1 VRELA
6 EVSRPEA
13 LPISGPISGPAFCAE
28 TAAVVRARLGGAIP
42 EMIEAIARGIPS
54 YTTQARPDYQ
64 QRLAD
69 AVTGAVACFIAHVAR
84 PDQSTRAIMEKFCAI
99 GGAAARE
106 GRTLDA
112 LQDALR
118 LGARVAWRWLCEADA
133 GLDRRELSR
142 VGEAIFAYLDELA
155 AACARGYAEARV
167 RAAGDRQRRLLAAIV
182 SDPPSRAELVASLA
196 RAAGWLLPDQVAV
209 VVLGQRQQDGLLLPP
224 GVLADW
230 TGPEPCL
237 LVPDPDG
244 PGRQAAIDRVLR
256 DRALGGRAAA
266 IGPSVPLARAAM
278 SLRWARHALR
288 LARAGAI
295 PAGPVRC
302 DQHLSTLLI
311 LADEDL
317 AAVLR
322 GRCLAP
328 LARLRP
334 AQRDRIAETLLAW
347 LQLGENAAE
356 VAQRIHVHPQT
367 VRYRMR
373 QIHELFGDQLRDPDQ
388 RFELQLALR
397 IRTLAAP
404 ANHTK
409 TPARPSSA
417 P

>member
-1 VRELA
+1 MRELA
-6 EVSRPEA
+6 EVSRREA
-13 LPISGPISGPAFCAE
+13 LPNFGEF
-28 TAAVVRARLGGAIP
+28 R
-42 EMIEAIARGIPS
+42 
-54 YTTQARPDYQ
+54 
-64 QRLAD
+64 
-69 AVTGAVACFIAHVAR
+69 
-84 PDQSTRAIMEKFCAI
+84 AI

-155 AACARGYAEARV
+155 AACAQGYAEARV
-167 RAAGDRQRRLLAAIV
+167 QAAGERQRRLLAAIV
-182 SDPPSRAELVASLA
+182 SDPPPHAELLDSLA
-196 RAAGWLLPDQVAV
+196 RSAGWVLPAQV
-209 VVLGQRQQDGLLLPP
+209 VVLGGRQDGLLLPP

-230 TGPEPCL
+230 AGPEPCL

-244 PGRQAAIDRVLR
+244 PGRQAAIDRALSH
-256 DRALGGRAAA
+256 RALRGRPAA

-278 SLRWARHALR
+278 SLRWARHALA
-288 LARAGAI
+288 LARSGVI

-322 GRCLAP
+322 GRRLAP

-347 LQLGENAAE
+347 LQLGENPAE

-373 QIHELFGDQLRDPDQ
+373 QIHELFGDQLRDPDR

-404 ANHTK
+404 ASHAKAASASHAKAASASHTK

-417 P
+417 S

>member
-1 VRELA
+1 MRELA

-13 LPISGPISGPAFCAE
+13 LPISGPISESAFSGE

-42 EMIEAIARGIPS
+42 EMIEAIARGVPG
-54 YTTQARPDYQ
+54 YATRTRPDYQ

-69 AVTGAVACFIAHVAR
+69 AVTGAVGSFIAHVAR
-84 PDQSTRAIMEKFCAI
+84 PDQSTRPITAEFRAI

-155 AACARGYAEARV
+155 AACAQGYAEARV
-167 RAAGDRQRRLLAAIV
+167 QAAGDRQRRLLAAIV

-196 RAAGWLLPDQVAV
+196 RAAGWVLPDQVAV

-244 PGRQAAIDRVLR
+244 PGRQAAIDRALS
-256 DRALGGRAAA
+256 DRALGGRPAA

-278 SLRWARHALR
+278 SLRWARHALA
-288 LARAGAI
+288 LARAGVI

-322 GRCLAP
+322 GRRLAP

-334 AQRDRIAETLLAW
+334 A
-347 LQLGENAAE
+347 
-356 VAQRIHVHPQT
+356 
-367 VRYRMR
+367 
-373 QIHELFGDQLRDPDQ
+373 
-388 RFELQLALR
+388 
-397 IRTLAAP
+397 
-404 ANHTK
+404 
-409 TPARPSSA
+409 PARPDRRDA
-417 P
+417 AGLAAARRERR

>member
-1 VRELA
+1 MRELA

-13 LPISGPISGPAFCAE
+13 LPVSESAFSAE

-42 EMIEAIARGIPS
+42 EMIEAIARGVPS
-54 YTTQARPDYQ
+54 YAAQARPDYQ

-69 AVTGAVACFIAHVAR
+69 AVTGAVACFIARLAR
-84 PDQSTRAIMEKFCAI
+84 PDQSTRAITTEFRAI

-155 AACARGYAEARV
+155 AACAQGYAEARV
-167 RAAGDRQRRLLAAIV
+167 QAAGDRQRRLLAAIV

-196 RAAGWLLPDQVAV
+196 RAVGWVLPDQVAV
-209 VVLGQRQQDGLLLPP
+209 VILGQLQQDGFLLPP

-244 PGRQAAIDRVLR
+244 PGRQAAIDRALR
-256 DRALGGRAAA
+256 DRTLRGRPAA

-278 SLRWARHALR
+278 SLRWARHALA
-288 LARAGAI
+288 LARAGVI

-317 AAVLR
+317 AAALR
-322 GRCLAP
+322 GRRLAP
-328 LARLRP
+328 LDRLRP

-373 QIHELFGDQLRDPDQ
+373 QIHELFGDQLRDPDR

-404 ANHTK
+404 ASHT
-409 TPARPSSA
+409 
-417 P
+417 

>member
-13 LPISGPISGPAFCAE
+13 LPISGPAFSAE
-28 TAAVVRARLGGAIP
+28 TAAVIRARLGGAIP
-42 EMIEAIARGIPS
+42 EMIEAISHGVPGHASR
-54 YTTQARPDYQ
+54 THPDYH
-64 QRLAD
+64 QRLVD
-69 AVTGAVACFIAHVAR
+69 AVTGAVACFITHVAR
-84 PDQSTRAIMEKFCAI
+84 PDQSIRPITAEFRAI

-155 AACARGYAEARV
+155 AACAQGYAEARL
-167 RAAGDRQRRLLAAIV
+167 RATGDRQRRLLAAIV

-196 RAAGWLLPDQVAV
+196 RTAGWVLPDQVAL

-244 PGRQAAIDRVLR
+244 PGRQAAIDRALS
-256 DRALGGRAAA
+256 DRALGGRPAA

-278 SLRWARHALR
+278 SLRWARHALA
-288 LARAGAI
+288 LARAGVI

-322 GRCLAP
+322 GRRLAP

-334 AQRDRIAETLLAW
+334 GQRDRIAETLLAW

-356 VAQRIHVHPQT
+356 VAQRLHVHPQT

-373 QIHELFGDQLRDPDQ
+373 QIRELFGDQLRDPDR

-397 IRTLAAP
+397 IRTLSGSACQA
-404 ANHTK
+404 K
-409 TPARPSSA
+409 TPGRREG
-417 P
+417 